1 MSLYYPAII
10 LSQNEAIRLFKQPVR
25 FDSNGYMQDTNMTL
39 QKKIEDVYGQ
49 VVMFVSETTQKDV
62 IIFFNEDSTVRT
74 NPLNKKRLAVI
85 HGDTDYI
92 ISTLKTMIS
101 HHPSEK
107 PETIINS
114 YAFQCD
120 MTDKLAIREWTK
132 KTYNCV

>member
-85 HGDTDYI
+85 HGDADYI

-120 MTDKLAIREWTK
+120 MTDKLEIREWTK